1 MARAP
6 KQTGPPP
13 DALPAAQAGPERA
26 EAAARLLE
34 AWKGE
39 VEANQ
44 VYQLLAERAKD
55 TRQAEILR
63 RMAEAESGHRR
74 RIEARLREM
83 GVTVPDPSSVRISP
97 WLHLQV
103 RVAPLNKV
111 LAAREAAE
119 QEEIDDRYHRPTGD
133 QATDELLSTIRK
145 DEKAHSLAI
154 GEMQIPEAPA
164 GTSATPQGRLDR
176 ILGRERWHQSGSGW
190 ISGAIYGAND
200 GLAAVFGII
209 AGVSAA
215 TGGSSF
221 VLTAGLSGA
230 FASAISMATG
240 AFLAERSEAEVGQ
253 ANVER
258 ERQEIIDNPEEEKEE
273 LALFYML
280 KGISEKDAN
289 ELAEKLSTQP
299 DAMLQV
305 LSSDY
310 VRTARAKGVRERDV
324 DHRRIWSNAAV
335 SAHPAPGR
343 VSRHR
348 RAPHL

>member
-119 QEEIDDRYHRPTGD
+119 QEEIADTLGVRR
-133 QATDELLSTIRK
+133 
-145 DEKAHSLAI
+145 
-154 GEMQIPEAPA
+154 
-164 GTSATPQGRLDR
+164 GTVSATVSQSVAHM
-176 ILGRERWHQSGSGW
+176 REEGTTRG
-190 ISGAIYGAND
+190 
-200 GLAAVFGII
+200 
-209 AGVSAA
+209 
-215 TGGSSF
+215 
-221 VLTAGLSGA
+221 
-230 FASAISMATG
+230 
-240 AFLAERSEAEVGQ
+240 
-253 ANVER
+253 
-258 ERQEIIDNPEEEKEE
+258 
-273 LALFYML
+273 
-280 KGISEKDAN
+280 
-289 ELAEKLSTQP
+289 
-299 DAMLQV
+299 
-305 LSSDY
+305 
-310 VRTARAKGVRERDV
+310 
-324 DHRRIWSNAAV
+324 
-335 SAHPAPGR
+335 
-343 VSRHR
+343 
-348 RAPHL
+348 